1 MAYNTPYNPY
11 LPYNNYGFGN
21 PAYMPNQPMQGNPNP
36 YTMPQQVQAQQQ
48 QSIPANN
55 QQMNANVMQQ
65 NQPVMNQQIQM
76 NPMQGISASSRVV
89 ASREESSA
97 VPADFSGAPIIM
109 PMLVNGEVSAIYVK
123 QWDISRGQ
131 ANFAEF
137 YKQQPQQQ
145 QVENNQPQP
154 QVTFATME
162 NIQSIQG
169 YINDLQGHIE
179 QLEEEIGRIKNRPMT
194 TPKPSNKKDKVTD
207 VSD

>member
-21 PAYMPNQPMQGNPNP
+21 PAYMPQPMQGNPNP
-36 YTMPQQVQAQQQ
+36 YTMPQPQQAQPQ
-48 QSIPANN
+48 QSIPNNN
-55 QQMNANVMQQ
+55 QQINTNVMPQ

-123 QWDISRGQ
+123 QWDLARGQ

-145 QVENNQPQP
+145 QVENTQPQQP
-154 QVTFATME
+154 AFATME
-162 NIQSIQG
+162 NIQNIQG

-179 QLEEEIGRIKNRPMT
+179 HLEEEISRLKNKPIT
-194 TPKPSNKKDKVTD
+194 TPKPSTKKDKVND
-207 VSD
+207 SE